1 MIRPTR
7 KPDKGRPLGTNRPS
21 GTSHAGATAR
31 RADWQCYRP
40 GGATPSPPAPP
51 SGPGHPTLS
60 PIDHEPER
68 EPVPAD
74 PLPPR
79 SPKPWWVHWA
89 CCTLAIFLVVLPFS
103 LRHLSVGFG
112 IAVFLGA
119 ALMPFTQRIEA
130 RNLADR
136 E

>member
-1 MIRPTR
+1 M
-7 KPDKGRPLGTNRPS
+7 
-21 GTSHAGATAR
+21 
-31 RADWQCYRP
+31 
-40 GGATPSPPAPP
+40 
-51 SGPGHPTLS
+51 
-60 PIDHEPER
+60 
-68 EPVPAD
+68 
-74 PLPPR
+74 
-79 SPKPWWVHWA
+79 HWA